1 MRISPEVEIA
11 LSVAASDAAR
21 RRHEYVTI
29 EHLLYALL
37 LDQTTANVVRHAGGD
52 PSNLKKRLE
61 QYLSD
66 ELEQLSEDEARTPAM
81 SLGVQRA
88 IRRAASHVKSSG
100 KDEVTGANVLVA
112 MFQEQDSYGV
122 KLMEDQGV
130 TRLDV
135 VSYVSHGVSRLEDSG
150 TAPGKDG
157 ETESDAEAPRPSKDP
172 LKAYTVN
179 LNEEAK
185 SLRIDPLVGRENE
198 VARIVQILARR
209 KKNNP
214 LLVGDAGVGKTAIA
228 EGLALKIVR
237 NEVPKALAS
246 STVYSLDMGA
256 LLAGTRYRGD
266 FEERI
271 KAVIRALQK
280 VDHAILFIDEIHTIV
295 GAGATT
301 GGSMDA
307 SNLLKP
313 ALASGRLR
321 CIGSTTFQEFR
332 QHFEKDR
339 ALARRFQRVEVG
351 EPSVEDTV
359 KILEG
364 LRKQYEEFHG
374 VRYRDEAIRAAAEL
388 SAKYL
393 HDRKMP
399 DKAIDLIDE
408 TGAARKLGLPSGE
421 VDGVADKASPGA
433 VADVPPGIPVVEVSD
448 VERVLARMAQ
458 IPPREVSTSDKE
470 RLRDLA
476 SDLKSVVFGQD
487 AAIAQLVSAIRLSRA
502 GLRAAE
508 KPIGSFLLTG
518 PTGVGKTEVAR
529 QLAKVMGIAFHR
541 FDMSEYMEAHT
552 VSRLIGAPPG
562 YVGFDQGGLLTD
574 SIAKTPHAVL
584 LLDEIEKAHPQIF
597 NILLQVMD
605 HGKLTDHNGKPTD
618 FRHVVLLMTSNI
630 GVRDMQRRAVGFGG
644 AAGEDRDKPDTDRD
658 YKQLFS
664 PEFRNRLD
672 ARIAFRP
679 LDPRVM
685 RSIVGKFIREL
696 GDQLA
701 ARGAKIEVTDA
712 ATEYLAKKGY
722 DPDNGARPLARV
734 IEDQIKR
741 PISEELLFGKLENG
755 GHVVVDVATEGGED
769 KLVFRYGTIDE
780 GDRHEAEG
788 ALPSVP

>member
-1 MRISPEVEIA
+1 MNISPEVEIA
-11 LSVAASDAAR
+11 LHVAANDAAR

-37 LDQTTANVVRHAGGD
+37 LDEATANVVRQSGGD
-52 PSNLKKRLE
+52 PAALQKRLE
-61 QYLSD
+61 AYLS
-66 ELEQLSEDEARTPAM
+66 EQIEPLAEETGSAPTP
-81 SLGVQRA
+81 SLGLQRA
-88 IRRAASHVKSSG
+88 IRRADNHVKSSG

-112 MFQEQDSYGV
+112 LFAERDSYAV
-122 KLMEDQGV
+122 ALLEEQGV

-135 VSYVSHGVSRLEDSG
+135 VAYISHGVS
-150 TAPGKDG
+150 KDV
-157 ETESDAEAPRPSKDP
+157 SDARADEEPTSTGKGAGAEAEPDAPRPARDP

-185 SLRIDPLVGRENE
+185 KSRIDPLVGRENE
-198 VARIVQILARR
+198 VNRIVQILARR
-209 KKNNP
+209 KKNNV

-228 EGLALKIVR
+228 EGLALKIHR
-237 NEVPKALAS
+237 AEVPKALLGA
-246 STVYSLDMGA
+246 TVYSLDMGS
-256 LLAGTRYRGD
+256 LLAGTRFRGD

-271 KAVIRALQK
+271 KAVIKALQK
-280 VDHAILFIDEIHTIV
+280 IEGAILFIDEIHTMV

-301 GGSMDA
+301 GGTMDA

-339 ALARRFQRVEVG
+339 ALARRFQRVEVN

-359 KILEG
+359 KILKG
-364 LRKQYEEFHG
+364 LQPQYEEFHG
-374 VRYRDEAIRAAAEL
+374 VKYAPEALQAAAEL
-388 SAKYL
+388 GAKYL
-393 HDRKMP
+393 HDRKLP

-408 TGAARKLGLPSGE
+408 TGAAKKLALTEAGAAEGG
-421 VDGVADKASPGA
+421 DASTVQA
-433 VADVPPGIPVVEVSD
+433 SD
-448 VERVLARMAQ
+448 VEQVLARMAQ

-470 RLRDLA
+470 RLRTLEA
-476 SDLKSVVFGQD
+476 DLKGAVFGQD
-487 AAIAQLVSAIRLSRA
+487 EAIGQLVSAIKLSRA
-502 GLRAAE
+502 GLRSPE

-518 PTGVGKTEVAR
+518 PTGVGKTEAAK

-574 SIAKTPHAVL
+574 AIAKTPHAVL
-584 LLDEIEKAHPQIF
+584 LLDEIEKAHPQVF
-597 NILLQVMD
+597 NVLLQVMD
-605 HGKLTDHNGKPTD
+605 HGRLTDHVGKPTD

-630 GVRDMQRRAVGFGG
+630 GVRDLQRRSVGFGG
-644 AAGEDRDKPDTDRD
+644 AGGADRERPDIDRE

-672 ARIAFRP
+672 AKIAFRA
-679 LDPRVM
+679 LDPAIM
-685 RSIVGKFIREL
+685 RSIVDKFVREL
-696 GDQLA
+696 GEQLA
-701 ARGAKIEVTDA
+701 ARGVTIELTEA
-712 ATEYLAKKGY
+712 AAEYLAKKGY

-734 IEDQIKR
+734 IQEEMKR
-741 PISEELLFGKLENG
+741 PLGDDLLFGALENG
-755 GHVVVDVATEGGED
+755 GHVLVDAKD
-769 KLVFRYGTIDE
+769 AKLSFSFGPKK
-780 GDRHEAEG
+780 G
-788 ALPSVP
+788 

>member
-52 PSNLKKRLE
+52 PSGLKKRLE

-150 TAPGKDG
+150 TAPGKEG
-157 ETESDAEAPRPSKDP
+157 EAESEAEAPRPSKDP

-364 LRKQYEEFHG
+364 LRKQYEDFHG

-644 AAGEDRDKPDTDRD
+644 AAGEDRDKPDADRD

-696 GDQLA
+696 GEQLA

-769 KLVFRYGTIDE
+769 KLVFRYGTVDE
-780 GDRHEAEG
+780 GDRHVAEG
-788 ALPSVP
+788 ALPSAP